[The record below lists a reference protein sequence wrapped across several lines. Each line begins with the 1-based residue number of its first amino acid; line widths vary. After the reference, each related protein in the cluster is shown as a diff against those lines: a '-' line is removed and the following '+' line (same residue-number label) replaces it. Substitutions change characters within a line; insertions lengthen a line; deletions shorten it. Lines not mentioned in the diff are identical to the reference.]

1 MEREDKIIEL
11 LEKILIAIERIES
24 NTSWN
29 NTYLSDIKSDL
40 DDIKKSLNG

>member
-11 LEKILIAIERIES
+11 LEKILIAVEGIKS

-29 NTYLSDIKSDL
+29 ETYLSDIKSDL
-40 DDIKKSLNG
+40 DDINKSLNC